1 MSDQSTYQL
10 RLALVNAQIA
20 LKQKNKMDA
29 RRWASE
35 ALKIAP
41 ESEEAW
47 LILAAVS
54 SPSGSVAYL
63 KKVLE
68 INPDNERASKGLK
81 WAETRMQEFRARTPV
96 IQVVAIPEVK
106 PEVMPAEPAAVDREL
121 IAEPSVSEVVSAG
134 EPPIV
139 EPPMP
144 KLDFAFEPP
153 EGEPESVSEPQS
165 QGPEITGETPFS
177 EPESTIEAPIPEV
190 EILPDAAILAAAGL
204 AESAKSAS
212 EESVEPSPLEPDWEA
227 LDALGSEPDW
237 ASIEPP
243 IPHVEKTEE
252 LSGGPDWTALES
264 LASEPEQNAN
274 VPPPLPV
281 VDSEKVAPQEPDW
294 SALQS
299 LAAEP
304 EQPGAE
310 PPPLPDVNAEAV
322 APQEPDW
329 AALESLMS
337 EPEQPQSEPAVSPF
351 EPEEEPPAL
360 NSDWKPI
367 DLDAAAPEGANQPAF
382 IDDSTEPIDIMA
394 RIHETESD
402 RQQELI
408 SEFRP
413 EPQPE
418 LAEESLIASPVST
431 KPAKKSSRFSWAAA
445 LIVLLT
451 LAASA
456 IVVWAAIPGLT
467 ALNRSAAA
475 PIPGGMLGKPSLTP
489 TLTATPTATL
499 TPTPTE
505 TPTPTATE
513 TPLPTETATATE
525 TPWPTNTP
533 RPYSAQQ
540 EKIPQT
546 YSDLSGHWIDVNLSE
561 QRLYAYDGSTLVS
574 SFLVSTGVSAHPT
587 VTGTFAVYVKYRY
600 ADMKGPGY
608 NLPDVPYTMYFYQ
621 GYGIHGTYWHHN
633 FGTPMSHGCVNM
645 LTSEAEWVYNFSQV
659 GTPVI
664 VHY

>member
-10 RLALVNAQIA
+10 RLALVNAQVA
-20 LKQKNKMDA
+20 LKQKNKMEA

-47 LILAAVS
+47 LILAAIS

-68 INPDNERASKGLK
+68 INPGNERASKGLK
-81 WAETRMQEFRARTPV
+81 WAETRMAEFRARTPV

-106 PEVMPAEPAAVDREL
+106 PAVLPVEPPTVDREL
-121 IAEPSVSEVVSAG
+121 IEEPFVSEAVSL
-134 EPPIV
+134 V
-139 EPPMP
+139 EPPVVEPESTAETPLP
-144 KLDFAFEPP
+144 KLDFTFEPP
-153 EGEPESVSEPQS
+153 DGEPESVVEPS
-165 QGPEITGETPFS
+165 IPKPETN
-177 EPESTIEAPIPEV
+177 IEAPTPEA
-190 EILPDAAILAAAGL
+190 EILPDASVMAAAGL
-204 AESAKSAS
+204 AGSAAIESGKGI
-212 EESVEPSPLEPDWEA
+212 EPSPLEPDWEA
-227 LDALGSEPDW
+227 LDALGPEPDW
-237 ASIEPP
+237 TSIEPP
-243 IPHVEKTEE
+243 IPHVEKVEE
-252 LSGGPDWTALES
+252 PSGEPDWTALGS
-264 LASEPEQNAN
+264 LVSEPGREVN
-274 VPPPLPV
+274 VPPPLPNI
-281 VDSEKVAPQEPDW
+281 DAEKTSPQEPDW

-304 EQPGAE
+304 EHSAEE
-310 PPPLPDVNAEAV
+310 PPPLPVEKIETGV
-322 APQEPDW
+322 PQEPDW
-329 AALESLMS
+329 SALESLMS
-337 EPEQPQSEPAVSPF
+337 EPEQPEAEPAVSPF
-351 EPEEEPPAL
+351 KPEEESPAL
-360 NSDWKPI
+360 YSDWKPI
-367 DLDAAAPEGANQPAF
+367 DLDAAEPEGANQPAF

-394 RIHETESD
+394 RLHETESD

-418 LAEESLIASPVST
+418 SAEESLIAGPEIA
-431 KPAKKSSRFSWAAA
+431 KPAKKTSRFSWAVA
-445 LIVLLT
+445 LIVFLT
-451 LAASA
+451 LASSA
-456 IVVWAAIPGLT
+456 IVVWAALPGLT

-475 PIPGGMLGKPSLTP
+475 PIPGGMLNKPSLTP

-513 TPLPTETATATE
+513 TPLPTETPTE

-540 EKIPQT
+540 EKIPQVS
-546 YSDLSGHWIDVNLSE
+546 SDLSGHWIDVNLSE
-561 QRLYAYDGSTLVS
+561 QRLYAYDGSTLIS